1 MEKKDIIQHF
11 PKVFA
16 ETTGQL
22 AGEYHIQLASG
33 CKPVQHV
40 PRRVPVAIREKVR
53 QKLNDLEA
61 QGILTKVTQP
71 TAWISSMVEVIKPNG
86 QLKIYLDLRDLN

>member
-1 MEKKDIIQHF
+1 MKIIKYEDNDAINQPNTGSSAVWATESQRTRPVEKKDIIQQF

-40 PRRVPVAIREKVR
+40 PRRVPLAIREKVR
-53 QKLNDLEA
+53 QKLDDFEA
-61 QGILTKVTQP
+61 Q
-71 TAWISSMVEVIKPNG
+71 
-86 QLKIYLDLRDLN
+86 